1 MTIREL
7 LTRMLADRTDLRRTT
22 RISYRVELQRLADLF
37 DVEPETLTAP
47 KLERWAGSDQLRR
60 RTLKTL
66 KSLLNWAMRVGL
78 VVSNP
83 VAPCKG
89 PKVKTLTNR
98 PGIHRALELPAAFS
112 KPRDRAL
119 VTFLL
124 DSGLRIREALGLTWD
139 RVDLTNRSVLVDRSL
154 DTLGQFQGLKTDG
167 AERDL
172 ILSARTVALLRD
184 IQPKLNR
191 GPVFRN
197 RFGGHLDAHNWHCR
211 AWKPALQRAG
221 IYLRIH
227 DLRHACASFLLE
239 AGLPIAA
246 VQQRLGH
253 SSIETT
259 MRHYARRSAKLSRDA
274 ASAMDGI
281 LGGLGN
287 TDS

>member
-7 LTRMLADRTDLRRTT
+7 LARMLADRTDLRRTT

-37 DVEPETLTAP
+37 DVDPGTLTAP
-47 KLERWAGSDQLRR
+47 QMERWAGSDQLRR

-78 VVSNP
+78 VSANP

-89 PKVKTLTNR
+89 PRVRTLTNR
-98 PGIHRALELPAAFS
+98 PGIHRALELPLAFA

-139 RVDLTNRSVLVDRSL
+139 RVDLTNRSVLVDRAL
-154 DTLGQFQGLKTDG
+154 DTLGQYQGLKTEG

-172 ILSARTVALLRD
+172 VLSSRTVELLRD
-184 IQPKLNR
+184 IRPILAQ

-197 RFGGHLDAHNWHCR
+197 RYGGHLDAHNWHCR
-211 AWKPALQRAG
+211 VWKPTLQRAG
-221 IYLRIH
+221 IRLRIH
-227 DLRHACASFLLE
+227 DLRHACATYLLE

-274 ASAMDGI
+274 ASAMDQI
-281 LGGLGN
+281 LGHQ
-287 TDS
+287 